1 MTNDDLRTM
10 AHSLPEVEEEIT
22 WGTDLTFRVQG
33 KIFVV
38 TGADEN
44 STSACVK
51 ATPADQHALI
61 DADPAT
67 YSMSAYVGRFGWVT
81 VQLATV
87 DPDQMRQLVID
98 AWRRTAPKRLVAAYD
113 SAS

>member
-1 MTNDDLRTM
+1 MTFDELRAL
-10 AHSLPEVEEEIT
+10 AHALPEVEEEIT
-22 WGTDLTFRVQG
+22 WGTDLTFRARG

-38 TGADEN
+38 TGDEN
-44 STSACVK
+44 STSASVK

-87 DPDQMRQLVID
+87 DAAQMRQLVID

-113 SAS
+113 SAN